1 MKVDLRYIVF
11 FSCDYDYGYIQDIK
25 SGGNPFVTHKH
36 FCYHHFTEHG
46 KIAYFAYI
54 VEIMS

>member
-1 MKVDLRYIVF
+1 VKVDLRYIVF
-11 FSCDYDYGYIQDIK
+11 FSCDYDYGYIQDIRRV
-25 SGGNPFVTHKH
+25 P

-54 VEIMS
+54 VDIMS

>member
-25 SGGNPFVTHKH
+25 SGGYLFVITILLSMVKLLILLILL
-36 FCYHHFTEHG
+36 T
-46 KIAYFAYI
+46 
-54 VEIMS
+54 